1 MVWTIEVTQYAR
13 FHIDHPCP
21 ICPRPALYADL
32 DCTNYQG
39 PCNNDC
45 YVAYVA
51 NKPLVWRNCLPQE
64 EIWALTSVLRPLTTM
79 DLTASPAH
87 TRGQLVVSPL
97 PHVAMAKW
105 QLRILM
111 RIPAMNILM
120 HPLSKVVA
128 EQFFSALTW
137 MRTRERV
144 GT

>member
-1 MVWTIEVTQYAR
+1 MRAFTLI
-13 FHIDHPCP
+13 
-21 ICPRPALYADL
+21 ALVPFALGQHYMLNL
-32 DCTNYQG
+32 DCTNYPG

-45 YVAYVA
+45 YAAYVA

-79 DLTASPAH
+79 GPTASPAH
-87 TRGQLVVSPL
+87 AGGRLVVSPL

-105 QLRILM
+105 QCRILM
-111 RIPAMNILM
+111 RIPAMNILTRL
-120 HPLSKVVA
+120 LSKAVA
-128 EQFFSALTW
+128 EQFFGALTR